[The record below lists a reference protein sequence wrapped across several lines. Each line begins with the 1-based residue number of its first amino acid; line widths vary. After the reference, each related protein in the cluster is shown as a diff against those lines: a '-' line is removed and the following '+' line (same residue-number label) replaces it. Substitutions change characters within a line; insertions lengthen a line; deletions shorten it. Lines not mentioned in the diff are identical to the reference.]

1 MRRVELKPAVR
12 FALYTLLVYLVVMLT
27 LIVMKFVQVVL

>member
-1 MRRVELKPAVR
+1 MKPAVR

-27 LIVMKFVQVVL
+27 LIVVKFVQVVL